1 MPSANAAAALERA
14 YENYALILV
23 QCTQVI
29 AAPNRDNINALVAAA
44 DGAGIPRPK
53 PTYSSDGES
62 WDWNGYQSM
71 ILDKLEQLQKL
82 IVMAS
87 GPYEIFTRGRV

>member
-62 WDWNGYQSM
+62 WDWTGYQSM

-87 GPYEIFTRGRV
+87 GPYEVRTLGRV